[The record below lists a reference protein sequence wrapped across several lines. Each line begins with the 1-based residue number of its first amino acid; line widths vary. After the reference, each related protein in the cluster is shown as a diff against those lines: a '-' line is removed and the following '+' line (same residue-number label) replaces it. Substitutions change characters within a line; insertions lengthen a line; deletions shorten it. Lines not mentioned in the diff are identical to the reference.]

1 MRVCEVV
8 AFNFKKRSEIIA
20 MAPDKNN
27 ERRKNISPVQL
38 EIMVSFMEKNLDFAR
53 GKLKREESERL
64 WETLSKKLNAVPDG
78 AIKEINK
85 WKLVCRIFLLEIED
99 GY

>member
-1 MRVCEVV
+1 
-8 AFNFKKRSEIIA
+8 

-53 GKLKREESERL
+53 GKLKREENERL
-64 WETLSKKLNAVPDG
+64 WETLSKKLNAIPDG
-78 AIKEINK
+78 ATKEINK
-85 WKLVCRIFLLEIED
+85 WKLVCGIFSCATKVGTKILFVFSRGTIV
-99 GY
+99 GGV